1 MPKMKSHSG
10 MKKRVKRTGSGKL
23 VHQKGRR
30 VTHLMQKKSSGRSR
44 LDDADVA
51 ISKADAKKVRKLLG
65 K

>member
-23 VHQKGRR
+23 VHKKGQR

-44 LDDADVA
+44 LDDADVSV
-51 ISKADAKKVRKLLG
+51 SKADAKKVRKLLG

>member
-10 MKKRVKRTGSGKL
+10 MKKRVKRTGTGKL
-23 VHQKGRR
+23 VHRRGRR

-44 LDDADVA
+44 LDDSNVA
-51 ISKADAKKVRKLLG
+51 VSKADAKKVRKLLG

>member
-23 VHQKGRR
+23 VHQRGRR

-44 LDDADVA
+44 LDDADVSV
-51 ISKADAKKVRKLLG
+51 SKADAKKVRKLLG
-65 K
+65 R

>member
-23 VHQKGRR
+23 VHRHGRR
-30 VTHLMQKKSSGRSR
+30 VTHLMQKKNSGRSR
-44 LDDADVA
+44 LDDSNVA
-51 ISKADAKKVRKLLG
+51 VSKADAKKVRKLLG

>member
-23 VHQKGRR
+23 VHQRGRR

-44 LDDADVA
+44 LDDSDVSV
-51 ISKADAKKVRKLLG
+51 SKADAKKVRRLLG

>member
-23 VHQKGRR
+23 VHQRGRR

-44 LDDADVA
+44 LDDSDVTL
-51 ISKADAKKVRKLLG
+51 SKADAKKARKLLG